1 MFPWDTQKQCEL
13 PKKSEKQQNT
23 EGLQDSP
30 CKTLLCLAFQYT
42 KVDHKPR
49 YERISVLCAD
59 NFHSAEI
66 VREMSAAGRGPGEDY
81 INRETKYPAV
91 TLRSYIIKCHMVSCK
106 NTRIL
111 SEGSSGILNWF
122 LSYHIFAHLYII
134 SCHHNMLQK
143 LLLPVL
149 WLSDIPIFFVFP
161 SWHKIA
167 YFPHR
172 KPMLLVQ
179 KCWLPWSSWTQIS
192 I

>member
-1 MFPWDTQKQCEL
+1 
-13 PKKSEKQQNT
+13 
-23 EGLQDSP
+23 
-30 CKTLLCLAFQYT
+30 
-42 KVDHKPR
+42 
-49 YERISVLCAD
+49 
-59 NFHSAEI
+59 
-66 VREMSAAGRGPGEDY
+66 MSAAGRGPGEDY

-143 LLLPVL
+143 LLQLVL
-149 WLSDIPIFFVFP
+149 WFSDIPIFFVFP

-167 YFPHR
+167 YFSHR

-179 KCWLPWSSWTQIS
+179 KCWLPWSSWMQIS
-192 I
+192 IQRHTFIILMSSVLQAYALHFPHRRFFWPSTTLGFISFLLESRNTLSFICRLCIFKINR